1 MNFKL
6 NTLVAA
12 VAVVAAGAAQAQLS
26 SPGNGTTA
34 ANAANGSLTFVFVDN
49 IGSPISFEANLKY
62 NLLDFLP
69 SSTIT
74 KNNQLGATG
83 TIVWDFKNDTLTAGG
98 SAVAGTYNW
107 SSVFNPIG
115 TGAQAAELK
124 WGVYAADNNSNGAQG
139 DGPNNRNRRNLAV
152 TLAAGTDTSAVTTA
166 KLTSATGIINT
177 YTNILNVETAPNT
190 IGTGIGAASASS
202 GNAYL
207 LGGSS
212 SPGTTLNGGIVFE
225 YLFANNTSANFAL
238 LTGVASNTGAS
249 VNTAYDGVFNFDY
262 AAGTLTYTV
271 AAVPE
276 PSTYAMLLAGLVA
289 VGFLARRRSV

>member
-1 MNFKL
+1 MNFKF

-12 VAVVAAGAAQAQLS
+12 VAVLAAGAAQAQLS
-26 SPGNGTTA
+26 SPGSGTQSA
-34 ANAANGSLTFVFVDN
+34 SAANGSLTFVFVDN
-49 IGSPISFEANLKY
+49 IGSPVSFEANLKY
-62 NLLDFLP
+62 NLMDFLP

-74 KNNQLGATG
+74 KNNQLNPTG
-83 TIVWDFKNDTLTAGG
+83 TIVWDFKNDTLTVAG

-107 SSVFNPIG
+107 SSVFNAIG
-115 TGAQAAELK
+115 NGAQAGELQ
-124 WGVYAADNNSNGAQG
+124 WGVYAADNNGNTTAGAT
-139 DGPNNRNRRNLAV
+139 NLARRNLAV
-152 TLAAGTDTSAVTTA
+152 TLAAGTDTSGTTTQ
-166 KLTSATGIINT
+166 KMGSATGVINN
-177 YTNILNVETAPNT
+177 YTTVLNAELAPNT

-202 GNAYL
+202 GAAYL
-207 LGGSS
+207 LGGSG
-212 SPGTTLNGGIVFE
+212 SPGTTLNGGVTFN

-238 LTGVASNTGAS
+238 LTSTATSTQAA

>member
-1 MNFKL
+1 MNFKF

-12 VAVVAAGAAQAQLS
+12 VAVLAAGAAQAQLS
-26 SPGNGTTA
+26 SPGNGVTA
-34 ANAANGSLTFVFVDN
+34 SNAANGSLTFVFVDN

-62 NLLDFLP
+62 NLMDFLP
-69 SSTIT
+69 SSAIT
-74 KNNQLGATG
+74 KNNQLNPTG
-83 TIVWDFKNDTLTAGG
+83 TIVWDFKNDTLNVAG
-98 SAVAGTYNW
+98 SNVAGTYNW
-107 SSVFNPIG
+107 SSVFNAIG
-115 TGAQAAELK
+115 NSAQAGDLQ
-124 WGVYAADNNSNGAQG
+124 WGVYAADNNGNTTAGATN
-139 DGPNNRNRRNLAV
+139 PARRNLAV
-152 TLAAGTDTSAVTTA
+152 TLAAGTDTTTVTTQ
-166 KLTSATGIINT
+166 KMGSATGIINT
-177 YTNILNVETAPNT
+177 YTTILNAEVAPNT

-212 SPGTTLNGGIVFE
+212 SPGTTLNGGVTFN

-238 LTGVASNTGAS
+238 LTSTATSTQAA